1 MNIRPKCLRRS
12 LILILFFLSYFKL
25 TLAAGFNGAV
35 YSGFLVF
42 KKSSYVKLMYGKIQ
56 FYYFFEKKVN
66 HMDVASNFAGS
77 MMGITNCVAQVCGFV
92 VPAVVGAIV
101 TDEV

>member
-1 MNIRPKCLRRS
+1 
-12 LILILFFLSYFKL
+12 
-25 TLAAGFNGAV
+25 
-35 YSGFLVF
+35 
-42 KKSSYVKLMYGKIQ
+42 
-56 FYYFFEKKVN
+56 
-66 HMDVASNFAGS
+66 MDVASNFAGS